1 MSESS
6 VKASPLQ
13 VNNQQKPISVLLIED
28 DLVEA
33 RLIQEILK
41 NFDLNQF
48 VLTHVQRLQAGL
60 NRLKQ
65 EQFDLVLLDLTLP
78 DSQGLSSVELL
89 VQNFSHLPIVV
100 LTNTND
106 NQLAIEAVRQGAQ
119 DFLVKRKINIDVLVR
134 SIQYAIERQKASDL
148 LRETNENLTRQIQ
161 QKTSELMKAK
171 EINHFQSELVSMFS
185 HDFRNPLTTVLSCTE
200 LLHNK
205 NNLLTEERKVYLFQM
220 LRNASKNMVQLLD
233 EVLLVGQTES
243 DTFECNLTELN
254 LELFC
259 LELTEQLQFNADKKQ
274 VKIVFEPEGIIKQ
287 AAWDESL
294 LRHILGN
301 IIANAIKY
309 SPEGSRVLFEL
320 IPDGD
325 QMIFRVQDWGIGIPA
340 KDHQSL
346 FKPFHRASNVG
357 RIPGTGLGLAIVKSC
372 VEAHQGQ
379 IVLESEVDRGTTVT
393 VTLPMVFLNTAE
405 NTNSNVQEEKQNFK
419 QV

>member
-13 VNNQQKPISVLLIED
+13 LNNQQKPIAILLIED
-28 DLVEA
+28 DLAEA
-33 RLIQEILK
+33 RLIQEILR

-48 VLTHVQRLQAGL
+48 VLTHVQRLQTGL
-60 NRLKQ
+60 NRLRQ

-78 DSQGLSSVELL
+78 DSQGLASIELL
-89 VQNFSHLPIVV
+89 VQNFSHLPVVV

-119 DFLVKRKINIDVLVR
+119 DYLVKRKINIDVLVR
-134 SIQYAIERQKASDL
+134 SIQYGIERQKASDL
-148 LRETNENLTRQIQ
+148 LRETNENLTHQIQ

-205 NNLLTEERKVYLFQM
+205 NDLLSEERKVYLFQM

-233 EVLLVGQTES
+233 EVLLVGQTDS
-243 DTFECNLTELN
+243 DTFQCNLTPLN

-259 LELTEQLQFNADKKQ
+259 LDLSEQLQFNADKR
-274 VKIVFEPEGIIKQ
+274 KIKLVFQ
-287 AAWDESL
+287 AQGKIEQGAWDENL

-301 IIANAIKY
+301 LLANAIKY
-309 SPEGSRVLFEL
+309 SPEGNRVLFEL
-320 IPDGD
+320 IPDED
-325 QMIFRVQDWGIGIPA
+325 QMIFRIQDWGIGIPA

-346 FKPFHRASNVG
+346 FEPFHRASNVG
-357 RIPGTGLGLAIVKSC
+357 RIPGTGLGLAIAKSC

-393 VTLPMVFLNTAE
+393 VTLPMLFCN
-405 NTNSNVQEEKQNFK
+405 
-419 QV
+419 

>member
-1 MSESS
+1 MSKSS
-6 VKASPLQ
+6 IEVSSLQLNAGQKA
-13 VNNQQKPISVLLIED
+13 IAILLIED
-28 DLVEA
+28 DLAEA
-33 RLIQEILK
+33 RLIKEILQ
-41 NFDLNQF
+41 NFDLNRF
-48 VLTHVQRLQAGL
+48 VLTHVQRLQTGL

-65 EQFDLVLLDLTLP
+65 EQFDLILLDLTLP

-119 DFLVKRKINIDVLVR
+119 DFLVKRKINIEVLVR

-148 LRETNENLTRQIQ
+148 LRETNENLTNQIQ

-205 NNLLTEERKVYLFQM
+205 NDLLSEERKVYLFQM

-243 DTFECNLTELN
+243 DTFQCNLTELN

-259 LELTEQLQFNADKKQ
+259 LELAEQLQFNADKKQ
-274 VKIVFEPEGIIKQ
+274 IEVIFEAQGKITQ
-287 AAWDESL
+287 SAWDESL

-301 IIANAIKY
+301 LLANAIKY
-309 SPEGSRVLFEL
+309 SPEGNKVLFEL
-320 IPDGD
+320 IPQEQDI
-325 QMIFRVQDWGIGIPA
+325 IFRIQDWGIGIPSQ
-340 KDHQSL
+340 DHQNL
-346 FKPFHRASNVG
+346 FQPFHRASNVG
-357 RIPGTGLGLAIVKSC
+357 RIPGTGLGLAIAKSC
-372 VEAHQGQ
+372 VEAHQGK
-379 IVLESEVDRGTTVT
+379 IVLDSEVDRGTTVT
-393 VTLPMVFLNTAE
+393 VTLPLLFLNTKTVNGDAR
-405 NTNSNVQEEKQNFK
+405 
-419 QV
+419 

>member
-1 MSESS
+1 MSKSS
-6 VKASPLQ
+6 VEASPLQ
-13 VNNQQKPISVLLIED
+13 LNDLPKAIAILLIED
-28 DLVEA
+28 DLAEA
-33 RLIQEILK
+33 RLIQEILQ
-41 NFDLNQF
+41 NFDLNRF
-48 VLTHVQRLQAGL
+48 TLTHVQRLQTGL

-65 EQFDLVLLDLTLP
+65 EQFDLILLDLTLP

-119 DFLVKRKINIDVLVR
+119 DFLVKRKINIEVLVR

-148 LRETNENLTRQIQ
+148 LRETNENLTNQIQ

-205 NNLLTEERKVYLFQM
+205 NDLLSEERKVYLFQM

-243 DTFECNLTELN
+243 DTFQCNLTELN
-254 LELFC
+254 LKLFC
-259 LELTEQLQFNADKKQ
+259 LELAEQLQFNADKKQ
-274 VKIVFEPEGIIKQ
+274 IKLVFEAQGKITQ
-287 AAWDESL
+287 SAWDENL

-301 IIANAIKY
+301 LLANAIKY
-309 SPEGSRVLFEL
+309 SPEGSKVLFEL
-320 IPDGD
+320 IPQEQDV
-325 QMIFRVQDWGIGIPA
+325 IFRIQDWGIGIPS
-340 KDHQSL
+340 KDHQNL
-346 FKPFHRASNVG
+346 FEPFRRASNVG

-372 VEAHQGQ
+372 VEAHQGE
-379 IVLESEVDRGTTVT
+379 ILLDSEIERGTTVT
-393 VTLPMVFLNTAE
+393 VTLPLLFL
-405 NTNSNVQEEKQNFK
+405 
-419 QV
+419 

>member
-1 MSESS
+1 MSKSS
-6 VKASPLQ
+6 IEVSSLQLNAGQKA
-13 VNNQQKPISVLLIED
+13 IAILLIED
-28 DLVEA
+28 DLAEA
-33 RLIQEILK
+33 RLIKEILQ
-41 NFDLNQF
+41 NFDLNRF
-48 VLTHVQRLQAGL
+48 VLTHVQRLQTGL

-65 EQFDLVLLDLTLP
+65 EQFDLILLDLTLP

-89 VQNFSHLPIVV
+89 VQNFAHLPIVV

-119 DFLVKRKINIDVLVR
+119 DFLVKRKINIEVLVR

-148 LRETNENLTRQIQ
+148 LRETNENLTNQIQ

-205 NNLLTEERKVYLFQM
+205 NDLLSEERKVYLFQM

-243 DTFECNLTELN
+243 DTFQCNLTELN

-259 LELTEQLQFNADKKQ
+259 LELAEQLQFNADKKQ
-274 VKIVFEPEGIIKQ
+274 IEVIFEAQGKITQ
-287 AAWDESL
+287 SAWDESL

-301 IIANAIKY
+301 LLANAIKY
-309 SPEGSRVLFEL
+309 SPEGNKVLFEL
-320 IPDGD
+320 IPQEQDI
-325 QMIFRVQDWGIGIPA
+325 IFRIQDWGIGIPSQ
-340 KDHQSL
+340 DHQNL
-346 FKPFHRASNVG
+346 FQPFHRASNVG

-379 IVLESEVDRGTTVT
+379 IVLDSEVDQGTTVT
-393 VTLPMVFLNTAE
+393 VTLPLLFLDTKIE
-405 NTNSNVQEEKQNFK
+405 NS
-419 QV
+419 

>member
-1 MSESS
+1 MSQSS
-6 VKASPLQ
+6 VGISSLQLNGGQKA
-13 VNNQQKPISVLLIED
+13 IAILLIED
-28 DLVEA
+28 DLAEA
-33 RLIQEILK
+33 KLIQEILR
-41 NFDLNQF
+41 NFNLNQF
-48 VLTHVQRLQAGL
+48 VLTHVQRLQTGL

-65 EQFDLVLLDLTLP
+65 QRFDLILLDLTLP

-119 DFLVKRKINIDVLVR
+119 DYLVKRKINIDVLVR
-134 SIQYAIERQKASDL
+134 AIQYAIERQKASDL
-148 LRETNENLTRQIQ
+148 LRETNENLTNQIQ

-205 NNLLTEERKVYLFQM
+205 NDLLSEEKKVYLFQM

-243 DTFECNLTELN
+243 DTFQCNLTELN

-259 LELTEQLQFNADKKQ
+259 LELAEQLQFNADRRQ
-274 VKIVFEPEGIIKQ
+274 IELVFEAQGKITQ
-287 AAWDESL
+287 SAWDESL

-301 IIANAIKY
+301 LLANAIKY
-309 SPEGSRVLFEL
+309 SAEGQKVLFEL
-320 IPDGD
+320 IP
-325 QMIFRVQDWGIGIPA
+325 QKQNIIFRIQDWGIGIPIQ
-340 KDHQSL
+340 DHHNL
-346 FKPFHRASNVG
+346 FQPFSRASNVG

-372 VEAHQGQ
+372 VEAHQGT
-379 IVLESEVDRGTTVT
+379 IVLDSEVDRGTTVT
-393 VTLPMVFLNTAE
+393 VILPLLFLNTKIE
-405 NTNSNVQEEKQNFK
+405 NS
-419 QV
+419 

>member
-1 MSESS
+1 MSQSS
-6 VKASPLQ
+6 VGISSLQLNGGQKA
-13 VNNQQKPISVLLIED
+13 IAILLIED
-28 DLVEA
+28 DLAEA
-33 RLIQEILK
+33 KLIQEILR
-41 NFDLNQF
+41 NFNLNQF
-48 VLTHVQRLQAGL
+48 VLTHVQRLQTGL

-65 EQFDLVLLDLTLP
+65 QQFDLILLDLTLP

-119 DFLVKRKINIDVLVR
+119 DYLVKRKINIDVLVR
-134 SIQYAIERQKASDL
+134 AIQYAIERQKASDL
-148 LRETNENLTRQIQ
+148 LRETNENLTNQIQ

-205 NNLLTEERKVYLFQM
+205 NDLLSEEKKVYLFQM

-243 DTFECNLTELN
+243 DTFQCNLTELN

-259 LELTEQLQFNADKKQ
+259 LELAEQLQFNADRRQ
-274 VKIVFEPEGIIKQ
+274 IELVFEAQGKITQ
-287 AAWDESL
+287 SAWDESL

-301 IIANAIKY
+301 LLANAIKY
-309 SPEGSRVLFEL
+309 SAEGQKVLFEL
-320 IPDGD
+320 IP
-325 QMIFRVQDWGIGIPA
+325 QKQNIIFRIQDWGIGIPIQ
-340 KDHQSL
+340 DHHNL
-346 FKPFHRASNVG
+346 FQPFSRASNVG

-372 VEAHQGQ
+372 VEAHQGT
-379 IVLESEVDRGTTVT
+379 IVLDSEVDRGTTVT
-393 VTLPMVFLNTAE
+393 VILPLLFLNTKIE
-405 NTNSNVQEEKQNFK
+405 NS
-419 QV
+419 

>member
-1 MSESS
+1 MSKSS
-6 VKASPLQ
+6 IEVSSLQLNAGQKA
-13 VNNQQKPISVLLIED
+13 IAILLIED
-28 DLVEA
+28 DLAEA
-33 RLIQEILK
+33 RLIQEILQ
-41 NFDLNQF
+41 NFDLNRF

-65 EQFDLVLLDLTLP
+65 QQFDLVLLDLTLP

-119 DFLVKRKINIDVLVR
+119 DFLVKRKINIEVLVR

-148 LRETNENLTRQIQ
+148 LRETNENLTNQIQ

-205 NNLLTEERKVYLFQM
+205 NDLLSEERKVYLFQM

-243 DTFECNLTELN
+243 DTFQCNLTELN

-259 LELTEQLQFNADKKQ
+259 LQLAEQLQFNADKKQ
-274 VKIVFEPEGIIKQ
+274 IEVVFEAQGKITQ
-287 AAWDESL
+287 SAWDENL

-301 IIANAIKY
+301 LLANAIKY
-309 SPEGSRVLFEL
+309 SPEGSKVLFEL
-320 IPDGD
+320 IPQKQD
-325 QMIFRVQDWGIGIPA
+325 IVFRIQDWGIGIPSQ
-340 KDHQSL
+340 DHHNL
-346 FKPFHRASNVG
+346 FQPFHRASNVG
-357 RIPGTGLGLAIVKSC
+357 RIPGTGLGLAIAKSC
-372 VEAHQGQ
+372 VEAHQGK
-379 IVLESEVDRGTTVT
+379 IVLDSEVDRGTTVT
-393 VTLPMVFLNTAE
+393 VTLPLLFLNTKTVNGDAR
-405 NTNSNVQEEKQNFK
+405 
-419 QV
+419 